1 MPEEN
6 KDNGSTSGKS
16 TTVEIE
22 GKSYTVDDVKN
33 ILAQQGEATKA
44 SQAAAK
50 ALTAASR
57 YNVDVDTY
65 VQNSEASFALMQEL
79 ISNGIIDETG
89 KILKKEAPKA
99 APVIP
104 GAAGAA
110 MSQVGKADGVA
121 MEALTEFHKKFGS
134 LEKEVERLREDN
146 VGLMRLRLQDK
157 LASQYPDLDEED
169 ISKVMAT
176 AYQSG
181 GKKPVG
187 EVAKELS
194 EAKKTWLAE
203 QEVAWA
209 KKHGLN
215 LDEIKRRK
223 EFIEA
228 GPEGGAAALFSGK
241 KFGFAHK
248 KGDTTTVSPK
258 DAMAEF
264 MSKRLGER

>member
-1 MPEEN
+1 MSEEN
-6 KDNGSTSGKS
+6 KDGGSTEGKS
-16 TTVEIE
+16 TAVEIE
-22 GKSYTVDDVKN
+22 GKSYTADDVRN
-33 ILAQQGEATKA
+33 IIAQQGEATKA

-57 YNVDVDTY
+57 YNVDIDTY

-89 KILKKEAPKA
+89 KILKKEPAKP
-99 APVIP
+99 
-104 GAAGAA
+104 AGDPMPAGRVVP
-110 MSQVGKADGVA
+110 QPGKADELTQA
-121 MEALTEFHKKFGS
+121 ALTEFHKKFGT
-134 LEKEVERLREDN
+134 LENEINRLREDN
-146 VGLMRLRLQDK
+146 VGLMRLRLQDTLK
-157 LASQYPDLDEED
+157 VQFPDLDEED

-176 AYQSG
+176 AYQAG
-181 GKKPVG
+181 GKKPVA

-194 EAKKTWLAE
+194 EAKKAWLGE
-203 QEVAWA
+203 QEAAWA

-241 KFGFAHK
+241 KFGFSHK
-248 KGDTTTVSPK
+248 KGEKDIVQPK

-264 MSKRLGER
+264 MSKRMGDR

>member
-6 KDNGSTSGKS
+6 KDGGSTEGKS

-33 ILAQQGEATKA
+33 IIAQQGEATKA
-44 SQAAAK
+44 SQTAAK
-50 ALTAASR
+50 ALTAAAR

-79 ISNGIIDETG
+79 IATGIIDETG
-89 KILKKEAPKA
+89 KILKKETPKPA
-99 APVIP
+99 ADP
-104 GAAGAA
+104 AANAGRVVP
-110 MSQVGKADGVA
+110 QIGKADTVA
-121 MEALTEFHKKFGS
+121 AEALTEFHAKFGS
-134 LEKEVERLREDN
+134 LEKEIERLREDN

-157 LASQYPDLDEED
+157 LSEQYPDLDEED
-169 ISKVMAT
+169 IHKVMAT
-176 AYQSG
+176 AYKAG
-181 GKKPVG
+181 GKKPVA

-194 EAKKTWLAE
+194 EAKKAWMDE

-228 GPEGGAAALFSGK
+228 GPEGGAANLFSGK
-241 KFGFAHK
+241 KFGFQPK
-248 KGDTTTVSPK
+248 KGAKDIVQPK

-264 MSKRLGER
+264 MSKRMGDR

>member
-1 MPEEN
+1 MADELDKSSIE
-6 KDNGSTSGKS
+6 GKS
-16 TTVEIE
+16 TPIEIE
-22 GKSYTVDDVKN
+22 GKSYSLEDVKN
-33 ILAQQGEATKA
+33 IIAQQGESTKA

-79 ISNGIIDETG
+79 IAGGIIDETG

-104 GAAGAA
+104 GVSGAVIP
-110 MSQVGKADGVA
+110 QVGKADNVA

-134 LEKEVERLREDN
+134 LEEEINRLREDN

-157 LASQYPDLDEED
+157 LASQFPDLDEED

-176 AYQSG
+176 AYKAG
-181 GKKPVG
+181 GKKPVA

-194 EAKKTWLAE
+194 EAKKAWLAE
-203 QEVAWA
+203 QESAWA

-241 KFGFAHK
+241 KFGFSHK

-264 MSKRLGER
+264 MSKRMGDR

>member
-6 KDNGSTSGKS
+6 KDGSSSESKS
-16 TTVEIE
+16 TPIEIE
-22 GKSYTVDDVKN
+22 GKSYSIDDVKN
-33 ILAQQGEATKA
+33 IIAQQGEATKA

-50 ALTAASR
+50 ALTAAQR

-89 KILKKEAPKA
+89 KILKKEVPKPAADPIPAGKIAPQ
-99 APVIP
+99 I
-104 GAAGAA
+104 
-110 MSQVGKADGVA
+110 GKADNVA
-121 MEALTEFHKKFGS
+121 AEALTAFHQKFGT
-134 LEKEVERLREDN
+134 LEKEIERLREDN

-157 LASQYPDLDEED
+157 LSEQYPDLDEED

-176 AYQSG
+176 AYKSG
-181 GKKPVG
+181 GKKPVA

-194 EAKKTWLAE
+194 EAKKAWMAE
-203 QEVAWA
+203 QEAAWA

-241 KFGFAHK
+241 KFGFQK
-248 KGDTTTVSPK
+248 KGKGDTSTVTPRE
-258 DAMAEF
+258 AMAEF
-264 MSKRLGER
+264 MSKRLG